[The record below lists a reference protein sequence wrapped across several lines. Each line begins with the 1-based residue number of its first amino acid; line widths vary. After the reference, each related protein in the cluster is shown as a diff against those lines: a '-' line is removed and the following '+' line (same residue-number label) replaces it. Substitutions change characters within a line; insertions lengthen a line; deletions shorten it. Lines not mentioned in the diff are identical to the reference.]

1 MNAQLIMEAVSK
13 HAVTQLGAII
23 VPVTERLV
31 INCLVMA
38 SVVKV

>member
-31 INCLVMA
+31 INYLVMA